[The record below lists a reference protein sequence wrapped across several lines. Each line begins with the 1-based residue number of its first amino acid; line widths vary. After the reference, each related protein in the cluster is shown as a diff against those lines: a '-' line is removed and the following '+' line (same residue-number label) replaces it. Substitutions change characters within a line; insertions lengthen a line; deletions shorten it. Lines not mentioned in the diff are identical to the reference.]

1 LNYATSAAGSVQIE
15 VQDEKGKAL
24 PGFTFQEM
32 PELYGDEFE
41 AAATWK
47 AGSDLSALQGK
58 NVRLRIK
65 MKDADLYALRF
76 AE

>member
-1 LNYATSAAGSVQIE
+1 
-15 VQDEKGKAL
+15 
-24 PGFTFQEM
+24 M

-47 AGSDLSALQGK
+47 SGTDLSSLKGK
-58 NVRLRIK
+58 TIRLRVH